1 MGLNALPPTA
11 PKELL
16 IFFSTHAMAAFSMRS
31 LCCPSEGAK
40 AMAAIATTAMSPTQ
54 STTGFI
60 LRLWGAG
67 VSGSGADD
75 LFSIGG

>member
-1 MGLNALPPTA
+1 
-11 PKELL
+11 
-16 IFFSTHAMAAFSMRS
+16 MAKM
-31 LCCPSEGAK
+31 
-40 AMAAIATTAMSPTQ
+40 ATTAMSPAQ
-54 STTGFI
+54 SATGFI